1 MRMRKLFLSFFAF
14 FLLISCSTLPQKTV
28 DEKGSYAW
36 EPEKFELNQQN
47 QAFSAEGAVTMWID
61 VEQFKGKFTG
71 DYQILSSAPE
81 KWRMII
87 TGPFNISVATVIIN
101 GETANIFHE
110 GIWDRGPWNE
120 ISKQLFNAS
129 VDGDLFSVMLGGR
142 FRFEGECAE
151 LGNGEKLC
159 RKNGIYYKIA
169 EEKVVEIA
177 SGDLYIVS
185 EKKIRIPA
193 GKGRRGKSKKQSR
206 SAVEKL
212 QRWIGVNRGKPA
224 FIFENK
230 YLDASAELPESLFE
244 MPQPD
249 EPDIFD
255 EL

>member
-1 MRMRKLFLSFFAF
+1 MRKLFFFF
-14 FLLISCSTLPQKTV
+14 GLFLLVSCSTLPQKTV
-28 DEKGSYAW
+28 DEKGNYAW
-36 EPEKFELNQQN
+36 KAEKFELNAQN
-47 QAFSAEGAVTMWID
+47 AAFSAEGAVTMWID

-71 DYQILSSAPE
+71 DYQILSSDPE

-110 GIWDRGPWNE
+110 GVWDSGPWNE

-142 FRFEGECAE
+142 FRFEGECADA
-151 LGNGEKLC
+151 GNGEKLC
-159 RKNGIYYKIA
+159 RKNGIHYKIA
-169 EEKVVEIA
+169 KGKVIEIA

-185 EKKIRIPA
+185 EKKTHIPA
-193 GKGRRGKSKKQSR
+193 GKGRGGKKKKSGMNT
-206 SAVEKL
+206 VGKT
-212 QRWIGVNRGKPA
+212 QRWIGVCRGRPA

-230 YLDASAELPESLFE
+230 YLDPSADLPGSLFE
-244 MPQPD
+244 APGSD
-249 EPDIFD
+249 EHDIFD

>member
-1 MRMRKLFLSFFAF
+1 MKKLILFFSAF

-36 EPEKFELNQQN
+36 KPEKFELNQQN

-142 FRFEGECAE
+142 FRFEGECTE

-212 QRWIGVNRGKPA
+212 QRWIGVSRGKPA

>member
-1 MRMRKLFLSFFAF
+1 MKKLFLSFFAL

-28 DEKGSYAW
+28 DEKGNYSW
-36 EPEKFELNQQN
+36 ESEKFELNTQN

-71 DYQILSSAPE
+71 DYQILSSEPE

-101 GETANIFHE
+101 GDTANIFHE
-110 GIWDRGPWNE
+110 GIWDSGPWNE

-142 FRFEGECAE
+142 FRFDGECADI
-151 LGNGEKLC
+151 GSGDKLC
-159 RKNGIYYKIA
+159 RKNGIYYKISQG
-169 EEKVVEIA
+169 KVAEIA

-185 EKKIRIPA
+185 EKKTGIPA

-206 SAVEKL
+206 KTVKKA
-212 QRWIGVNRGKPA
+212 QRWIGVSRGKPA

-244 MPQPD
+244 APKSD

>member
-1 MRMRKLFLSFFAF
+1 MKKLFLSFFAL
-14 FLLISCSTLPQKTV
+14 FLVISCSTMPQKTV
-28 DEKGSYAW
+28 DEKGNYSW
-36 EPEKFELNQQN
+36 KPEKFELNPEN
-47 QAFSAEGAVTMWID
+47 AAFSAEGAVTMWID
-61 VEQFKGKFTG
+61 VEQFHGKFTG
-71 DYQILSSAPE
+71 DYQILSSDPE

-110 GIWDRGPWNE
+110 GIWDSGPWNE

-151 LGNGEKLC
+151 IGNGGKLC
-159 RKNGIYYKIA
+159 RKNGIYYKISQG
-169 EEKVVEIA
+169 KVAEIA

-185 EKKIRIPA
+185 EKKKLFPA
-193 GKGRRGKSKKQSR
+193 GKGRGRKNKTGTVNAVKKAR
-206 SAVEKL
+206 
-212 QRWIGVNRGKPA
+212 RWIGVSRGKPA

-244 MPQPD
+244 APKSD

>member
-1 MRMRKLFLSFFAF
+1 MKKLFLLFFALI
-14 FLLISCSTLPQKTV
+14 LLISCSTLPQKTV

-36 EPEKFELNQQN
+36 KPEKFELNPQN
-47 QAFSAEGAVTMWID
+47 GAFSAEGAVTMWID

-71 DYQILSSAPE
+71 DYQILSSDPE

-110 GIWDRGPWNE
+110 GVWDSGPWNE

-151 LGNGEKLC
+151 LGNGAKLC
-159 RKNGIYYKIA
+159 RKNGIYYKISK
-169 EEKVVEIA
+169 EKVTEIA

-185 EKKIRIPA
+185 EKKTKMPA
-193 GKGRRGKSKKQSR
+193 GKGRGRKKKSGGNFVIKQ
-206 SAVEKL
+206 
-212 QRWIGVNRGKPA
+212 QRWIGVSRGKPA

-230 YLDASAELPESLFE
+230 YLDASVELPESLFE
-244 MPQPD
+244 MPKSD

>member
-1 MRMRKLFLSFFAF
+1 
-14 FLLISCSTLPQKTV
+14 
-28 DEKGSYAW
+28 
-36 EPEKFELNQQN
+36 
-47 QAFSAEGAVTMWID
+47 MWID

-71 DYQILSSAPE
+71 DYQILSSDPE

-110 GIWDRGPWNE
+110 GVWDTGPWNE

-142 FRFEGECAE
+142 FRFEGECTE
-151 LGNGEKLC
+151 LGNGGKLC

-169 EEKVVEIA
+169 KGKVVEIA
-177 SGDLYIVS
+177 SGGLYIVS

-193 GKGRRGKSKKQSR
+193 GKGRNGKKKQSLG
-206 SAVEKL
+206 SAGKAR
-212 QRWIGVNRGKPA
+212 RWIGVSRGKPA
-224 FIFENK
+224 FIFENRHTDNSV
-230 YLDASAELPESLFE
+230 LLQESLFE
-244 MPQPD
+244 APKSD

>member
-1 MRMRKLFLSFFAF
+1 MKKLFLFLFLCSLFAA
-14 FLLISCSTLPQKTV
+14 CSSVPQKTV
-28 DEKGSYAW
+28 NENGNYSWKH
-36 EPEKFELNQQN
+36 EVFELNQQN
-47 QAFSAEGAVTMWID
+47 SAFSAEGAVTMWID

-71 DYQILSSAPE
+71 DYQILSASPE

-87 TGPFNISVATVIIN
+87 TGPFNIAVATVIIN
-101 GETANIFHE
+101 GDSSYIFHE
-110 GIWDRGPWNE
+110 GVWDTAPWGE

-151 LGNGEKLC
+151 IENGAELC
-159 RKNGIYYKIA
+159 RKNGIYYKIIKG
-169 EEKVVEIA
+169 KVSEIA

-185 EKKIRIPA
+185 EKKTGIPS
-193 GKGRRGKSKKQSR
+193 GKGRSGRNKNKGKN
-206 SAVEKL
+206 AVRKSS
-212 QRWIGVNRGKPA
+212 RWIGVNRGKPA

-230 YLDASAELPESLFE
+230 FLDPAAETPDSLFE
-244 MPQPD
+244 APKSD

>member
-1 MRMRKLFLSFFAF
+1 MKKLFLFFFAF

-36 EPEKFELNQQN
+36 KPEKFELNQQN
-47 QAFSAEGAVTMWID
+47 AAFSAEGAVTMWID

-71 DYQILSSAPE
+71 DYQILSSDPE

-101 GETANIFHE
+101 GENANIFHE
-110 GIWDRGPWNE
+110 GIWDSGPWNE

-151 LGNGEKLC
+151 LGKGGKLC

-169 EEKVVEIA
+169 NGKVAEIA

-185 EKKIRIPA
+185 EKKKSLPA
-193 GKGRRGKSKKQSR
+193 GKGRGKKKKSGGNAVKKQ
-206 SAVEKL
+206 
-212 QRWIGVNRGKPA
+212 QRWIGVSRGKPA
-224 FIFENK
+224 FIFENR
-230 YLDASAELPESLFE
+230 YLDNSVDLQESLFE
-244 MPQPD
+244 APKSD

>member
-1 MRMRKLFLSFFAF
+1 MKKLFLSFFAL
-14 FLLISCSTLPQKTV
+14 FLVISCSTLPQKTV
-28 DEKGSYAW
+28 DEKGNYSW
-36 EPEKFELNQQN
+36 KHETFELNPQN

-61 VEQFKGKFTG
+61 VEQFHGKFTG
-71 DYQILSSAPE
+71 DYQILSSSPE

-110 GIWDRGPWNE
+110 GIWDSGPWNE

-142 FRFEGECAE
+142 FRFDGECTE
-151 LGNGEKLC
+151 PGNGVKLC
-159 RKNGIYYKIA
+159 RKNGIYYKIKDK
-169 EEKVVEIA
+169 KVTEIV
-177 SGDLYIVS
+177 SGGLYIVA
-185 EKKIRIPA
+185 EKKTHLPA
-193 GKGRRGKSKKQSR
+193 GKGRADKKKNKGVN
-206 SAVEKL
+206 AVKKPE
-212 QRWIGVNRGKPA
+212 RWIGVSGGKPA

-244 MPQPD
+244 APKSD

>member
-1 MRMRKLFLSFFAF
+1 MKKLFFFFSAF

-36 EPEKFELNQQN
+36 KPEKFELNSQN
-47 QAFSAEGAVTMWID
+47 TAFSAEGAVTMWID

-71 DYQILSSAPE
+71 DYQILSSDPE

-110 GIWDRGPWNE
+110 GVWDTGPWNE

-142 FRFEGECAE
+142 FRFDGECTE
-151 LGNGEKLC
+151 LGNGGKLC
-159 RKNGIYYKIA
+159 RKNGIHYKISHG
-169 EEKVVEIA
+169 KVVEIA
-177 SGDLYIVS
+177 SGGLYIVS

-193 GKGRRGKSKKQSR
+193 GKGRNGKKKQSLG
-206 SAVEKL
+206 SAGKAR
-212 QRWIGVNRGKPA
+212 RWIGVSRGKPA
-224 FIFENK
+224 FIFENRHTDNSV
-230 YLDASAELPESLFE
+230 LLQESLFE
-244 MPQPD
+244 APKSD

>member
-1 MRMRKLFLSFFAF
+1 MKRIFFFFLSI
-14 FLLISCSTLPQKTV
+14 LLLVSCSTVPVKTV
-28 DEKGSYAW
+28 DEKGTYAW
-36 EPEKFELNQQN
+36 EPEKFELNPQN

-71 DYQILSSAPE
+71 DYQILSSDPE

-101 GETANIFHE
+101 GGTANIFHE
-110 GIWDRGPWNE
+110 GIWDSGPWSE

-151 LGNGEKLC
+151 LGTGEKLC

-169 EEKVVEIA
+169 GGKVLEIA

-185 EKKIRIPA
+185 EKKRHFPT
-193 GKGRRGKSKKQSR
+193 GKGRRGKGKKQGGGT
-206 SAVEKL
+206 VENRK
-212 QRWIGVNRGKPA
+212 RWIGVNRGRPA

-230 YLDASAELPESLFE
+230 HLDTSAELQNSLFE
-244 MPQPD
+244 APNSD

>member
-1 MRMRKLFLSFFAF
+1 MKRLFFFFGLFL
-14 FLLISCSTLPQKTV
+14 LVSCSTLPQKTV
-28 DEKGSYAW
+28 DDKGSYAW
-36 EPEKFELNQQN
+36 KPEKFELNAQN
-47 QAFSAEGAVTMWID
+47 AAFSAEGAVTMWID

-71 DYQILSSAPE
+71 DYQILSSDPE

-110 GIWDRGPWNE
+110 GVWDSGPWNE

-142 FRFEGECAE
+142 FRFEGECADA
-151 LGNGEKLC
+151 GNGAKLC

-169 EEKVVEIA
+169 KGKVVEIA

-185 EKKIRIPA
+185 EKKAHIPA
-193 GKGRRGKSKKQSR
+193 GKGRGGKKKNRSR
-206 SAVEKL
+206 NAAGKA
-212 QRWIGVNRGKPA
+212 QRWIGVSRGRPA

-230 YLDASAELPESLFE
+230 HLDPSADLPGSLFE
-244 MPQPD
+244 APRSD

>member
-1 MRMRKLFLSFFAF
+1 MKKLFLSFFAL
-14 FLLISCSTLPQKTV
+14 FLLISCSTLPQKTL
-28 DEKGSYAW
+28 DEKGNYSW
-36 EPEKFELNQQN
+36 KPEKFELNPQN
-47 QAFSAEGAVTMWID
+47 AAFSAEGAVTMWIN

-71 DYQILSSAPE
+71 DYQILSSDPE

-87 TGPFNISVATVIIN
+87 TGPFNVSVATVIIN

-110 GIWDRGPWNE
+110 GIWDSGPWSE

-142 FRFEGECAE
+142 FRFDGECADI
-151 LGNGEKLC
+151 GNGEKLC
-159 RKNGIYYKIA
+159 RKNGICYKI
-169 EEKVVEIA
+169 EKEKVVEIA

-206 SAVEKL
+206 NAVEKL
-212 QRWIGVNRGKPA
+212 QRWIGVSRGKPA

-230 YLDASAELPESLFE
+230 YLDASAKLPESLFE
-244 MPQPD
+244 APESD

>member
-1 MRMRKLFLSFFAF
+1 MRKLFLSFFAL

-36 EPEKFELNQQN
+36 KPEKFELNPQN

-71 DYQILSSAPE
+71 DYQILSSDPE

-110 GIWDRGPWNE
+110 GVWDSGPWNE

-142 FRFEGECAE
+142 FRFDGECAE
-151 LGNGEKLC
+151 LGNGGKLC

-169 EEKVVEIA
+169 NEKVVEII

-185 EKKIRIPA
+185 EKKTRFPS
-193 GKGRRGKSKKQSR
+193 GKGRAGKNKKTGR
-206 SAVEKL
+206 SSVEKNK
-212 QRWIGVNRGKPA
+212 RWIGISRGKPA

-230 YLDASAELPESLFE
+230 SMNASDDLPESLFE
-244 MPQPD
+244 PPKSD

>member
-1 MRMRKLFLSFFAF
+1 MKKLFFFFSAF

-36 EPEKFELNQQN
+36 KPEKFELNQQN
-47 QAFSAEGAVTMWID
+47 AAFSAEGAVTMWID

-71 DYQILSSAPE
+71 DYQILSSDPE

-110 GIWDRGPWNE
+110 GIWDSGPWSE

-151 LGNGEKLC
+151 LGNGDKLC

-169 EEKVVEIA
+169 KGKVAEIV

-185 EKKIRIPA
+185 EKKTSGY
-193 GKGRRGKSKKQSR
+193 GKGRSKKNKTGNR
-206 SAVEKL
+206 NAVKKPE
-212 QRWIGVNRGKPA
+212 RWIGVSRGKPA

-230 YLDASAELPESLFE
+230 DMDASVELPESLFE
-244 MPQPD
+244 MPKPD